1 MQASVLNQLTDVRRL
16 SRLSDAEAAD
26 AANAY
31 TASVYM
37 ADLRS
42 ALWGGTAGGVSPDA
56 NRRALQRLYLQRLAA
71 LITPPAPPAAGA
83 QAQQQNPNAPPIP
96 GLLLPPD
103 VPRSDLPALV
113 RSELRSI
120 RASASAASR
129 SAPSSIA
136 RAHFADVVDRIDVA
150 LEAGKK

>member
-1 MQASVLNQLTDVRRL
+1 VLNQLTDVRRL
-16 SRLSDAEAAD
+16 SRLADAEATD

-31 TASVYM
+31 TASAYM
-37 ADLRS
+37 ADLRT

-56 NRRALQRLYLQRLAA
+56 NRRALQRLYLQRLAVWIA
-71 LITPPAPPAAGA
+71 PPAPTPGGG
-83 QAQQQNPNAPPIP
+83 QGQGQQQQNPNAPPQSA
-96 GLLLPPD
+96 LLTQPD

-113 RSELRSI
+113 RSELRTI
-120 RASASAASR
+120 RGSALAASR